1 MIKSTQFL
9 HKVSKFNYHFHN
21 LRYCWSF
28 KVHFCLRQTS
38 IIIRQR
44 TTNFICFICFFLAIN
59 VLHFVLVCIETDS
72 EQLKQEINMKST
84 GHASLRSW
92 MKTQIMNYN
101 KSVDWFSPCLHHGK
115 QGKAPLLTHGDSMT
129 FGPRFLRC
137 LWGLVWGLLKL
148 KRPLNIHS
156 LPSLRPLM
164 LYRYWRQVVD
174 QIK

>member
-1 MIKSTQFL
+1 MIKSKQFL
-9 HKVSKFNYHFHN
+9 HKFQS
-21 LRYCWSF
+21 L
-28 KVHFCLRQTS
+28 
-38 IIIRQR
+38 IIIFITYDIADLLKYTFVFVKPQLFIRQR

-72 EQLKQEINMKST
+72 EQLKQDINMKST
-84 GHASLRSW
+84 CHANLRSW

-148 KRPLNIHS
+148 KRPFNIHS
-156 LPSLRPLM
+156 LPSIRPLM

>member
-21 LRYCWSF
+21 LWYCWSF

-72 EQLKQEINMKST
+72 EQLKQDINMKST
-84 GHASLRSW
+84 CHANLRSW

-115 QGKAPLLTHGDSMT
+115 QGKAPPFDPRWFNDFRAT
-129 FGPRFLRC
+129 FS
-137 LWGLVWGLLKL
+137 
-148 KRPLNIHS
+148 S
-156 LPSLRPLM
+156 LFMGSSVGVT
-164 LYRYWRQVVD
+164 QTEKA
-174 QIK
+174 I